1 MGVNEPQQPAE
12 FLPHVMLN
20 SIQHLEHEDFDGNI
34 FR

>member
-20 SIQHLEHEDFDGNI
+20 SIQHAIREKGPPI
-34 FR
+34 GV